1 MRVLISSKLP
11 PEVLQASQERFD
23 VSIRDRKL
31 PMDAAEARSA
41 LLDYDA
47 IVPTLGD
54 NFSQRVF
61 DDLPHPRCK
70 ILANFG
76 VGYNHINVDAAKLAG
91 IVVTNTPGA
100 VTDATADIALTL
112 MLMTCRRAG
121 EGERLL
127 RANNW
132 SGWHPTQLL
141 GMHMTGKTLGII
153 GMGRIGQA
161 IAKRCRS
168 GFGMRVVFYNRSAK
182 SLEGY
187 EQFKTIKAVM
197 EACDIVVI
205 ALPGGAETYHII
217 NSEALS
223 ALRSHAILV
232 NIARGDII
240 DEEALIKA
248 LSLGQIAGAGLD
260 VYENEPEKNSIFS
273 GLDNVV
279 MTPHIGASTVEA
291 QEKVAYQIAEQIV
304 EFIKNNKIINQVNK

>member
-121 EGERLL
+121 EGERLV
-127 RANNW
+127 RSNSW

-141 GMHMTGKTLGII
+141 GMHMSGKTLGII

-161 IAKRCRS
+161 IAQRCRL
-168 GFGMRVVFYNRSAK
+168 GFGMRVV
-182 SLEGY
+182 LHTVLY
-187 EQFKTIKAVM
+187 EPNHYKT
-197 EACDIVVI
+197 
-205 ALPGGAETYHII
+205 
-217 NSEALS
+217 
-223 ALRSHAILV
+223 
-232 NIARGDII
+232 
-240 DEEALIKA
+240 
-248 LSLGQIAGAGLD
+248 
-260 VYENEPEKNSIFS
+260 
-273 GLDNVV
+273 
-279 MTPHIGASTVEA
+279 
-291 QEKVAYQIAEQIV
+291 
-304 EFIKNNKIINQVNK
+304 IKNNKRGDGSM

>member
-187 EQFKTIKAVM
+187 EQLKTIKAVM

-240 DEEALIKA
+240 DEAALIKA

-260 VYENEPEKNSIFS
+260 VYENEPKVPEALKDMQNVTLLPHLGTAAHEVRVDM
-273 GLDNVV
+273 GLMAVSNL
-279 MTPHIGASTVEA
+279 
-291 QEKVAYQIAEQIV
+291 IA
-304 EFIKNNKIINQVNK
+304 FFDRKAPPNQV

>member
-100 VTDATADIALTL
+100 V
-112 MLMTCRRAG
+112 
-121 EGERLL
+121 
-127 RANNW
+127 N
-132 SGWHPTQLL
+132 
-141 GMHMTGKTLGII
+141 
-153 GMGRIGQA
+153 
-161 IAKRCRS
+161 
-168 GFGMRVVFYNRSAK
+168 
-182 SLEGY
+182 
-187 EQFKTIKAVM
+187 
-197 EACDIVVI
+197 
-205 ALPGGAETYHII
+205 
-217 NSEALS
+217 
-223 ALRSHAILV
+223 
-232 NIARGDII
+232 
-240 DEEALIKA
+240 
-248 LSLGQIAGAGLD
+248 
-260 VYENEPEKNSIFS
+260 
-273 GLDNVV
+273 
-279 MTPHIGASTVEA
+279 
-291 QEKVAYQIAEQIV
+291 
-304 EFIKNNKIINQVNK
+304 